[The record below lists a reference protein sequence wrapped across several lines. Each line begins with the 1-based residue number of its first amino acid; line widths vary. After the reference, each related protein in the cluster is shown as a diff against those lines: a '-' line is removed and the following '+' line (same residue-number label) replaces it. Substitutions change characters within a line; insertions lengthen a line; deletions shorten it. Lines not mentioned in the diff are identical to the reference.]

1 MDDER
6 LVILISQQSQRRT
19 TKIKGMKNKLFC
31 QLFTVA
37 SSVFS
42 LLLLAS
48 CNHFVD
54 TNDNAPTLANADAI
68 LKISYELET
77 ITVTKKMDDNAK
89 PDPLYEIRARPL
101 VNRAL
106 IDLKISDDG
115 NSEWEIRNLEPTFSI
130 PSPQANI
137 PPDNSAKTARTRI
150 SNGVAYFYD
159 KDQKL
164 LRTHQMQL
172 PNFQDL
178 LNSIKGTLDPVS
190 VVSAR
195 IANGGGEIDVK
206 EKIEQAIRKG
216 HQITELGKGLLAI
229 RAKID
234 RNGKGTQFD
243 GKEQQ
248 FTSVDILDTNA
259 KVIVG
264 TSMYDQNEILVSRMI
279 YKHKYEKDKMPQVEM
294 SHYELFGKDSKG
306 VSFNTITTSYYRN
319 MTIEN
324 NITRK

>member
-1 MDDER
+1 
-6 LVILISQQSQRRT
+6 
-19 TKIKGMKNKLFC
+19 MKKLLSF
-31 QLFTVA
+31 QLFMTVGL
-37 SSVFS
+37 VF
-42 LLLLAS
+42 LVS

-54 TNDNAPTLANADAI
+54 TKDNAPTLANTDAV

-77 ITVTKKMDDNAK
+77 ITVTKKMGDNAK

-101 VNRAL
+101 VNRAF

-115 NSEWEIRNLEPTFSI
+115 NSEWEIKNLEPTFSI

-137 PPDNSAKTARTRI
+137 PPDNSAKTALTRI
-150 SNGVAYFYD
+150 KNGMAYFYG

-164 LRTHQMQL
+164 LRTHQMQM

-178 LNSIKGTLDPVS
+178 LNGIKGTLNPAS

-195 IANGGGEIDVK
+195 IANGGEEIDVK
-206 EKIEQAIRKG
+206 EKIEQATRKG

-229 RAKID
+229 RARID
-234 RNGKGTQFD
+234 RNGKGTQFN

-259 KVIVG
+259 KVILG
-264 TSMYDQNEILVSRMI
+264 TSMYDQNENLVSRMI
-279 YKHKYEKDKMPQVEM
+279 YKHKYEKENVPQVEM

-306 VSFNTITTSYYRN
+306 VSFTTTTTSYYRN

-324 NITRK
+324 SVVRK